1 MQGEGKAGV
10 YQQVGAESD
19 AAATSLEPGLATQP
33 SPGHLL
39 PPGLCAHHKSPGLLD
54 NDPGA
59 NRRGFPQQR

>member
-1 MQGEGKAGV
+1 MQGEGKARV

-19 AAATSLEPGLATQP
+19 AAATSLDPSLATQP
-33 SPGHLL
+33 SLGHLL

-59 NRRGFPQQR
+59 NWWGFPQHR